1 MIIRK
6 TKISDYDSITS
17 LYKQLHEAEKKYDNN
32 LIDEYNI
39 DKEQEKIIKKR
50 IRSRKDIF
58 LVAEIDNKIIGLIY
72 GEIPDIIFYK
82 EKVSFLKHL
91 CVDKEYRNKSIATK
105 LIQEFSDKSQEKGAI
120 YIRLNAFEKNTN
132 AVNLYKKM
140 GFEEYSI
147 YYNKKI

>member
-6 TKISDYDSITS
+6 AKISDYDSITS
-17 LYKQLHEAEKKYDNN
+17 LYKQLHETEKKYDNN